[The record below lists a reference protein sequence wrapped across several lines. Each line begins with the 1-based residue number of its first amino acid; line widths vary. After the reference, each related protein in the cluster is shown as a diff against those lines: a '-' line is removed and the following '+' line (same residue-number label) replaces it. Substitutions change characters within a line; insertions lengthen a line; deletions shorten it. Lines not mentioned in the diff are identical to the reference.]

1 MVSPRRI
8 MVFPFNLMSHY
19 LRCISLASRYL
30 NSEILIARSEEYNQ
44 FVTRAGFGSFDVKVF
59 DSADVLEHSN
69 SFSFDWLNYDALKP
83 VFESQV
89 EVIKTHKPHLV
100 IGDTSPTLKMAAEFT
115 NTPYTSLMNGY
126 MTRYYSHTRRVPRF
140 HPAYKYSQIVPEN
153 IFDPITR
160 AVERTVMKSVHR
172 PFKKIRKEHGLSA
185 LKSYLEEMEGDE
197 NLICDSPEIFPQ
209 TNLPDNYTYT
219 GELELVGSGDSE
231 IPTLSNKPLILICM
245 GSSGS
250 WDELQFLTDQRY
262 SSYQIIAAGDTKRA
276 LKADHIESHS
286 FIELDELI
294 KQSEVFICHG
304 GNGTLMKAH
313 RHNKFALCLTSH
325 FEQEWN
331 VQRIEEMGFGKSI
344 NDDPERMIRQ
354 HLEELS
360 LNTELQPL

>member
-1 MVSPRRI
+1 
-8 MVFPFNLMSHY
+8 
-19 LRCISLASRYL
+19 
-30 NSEILIARSEEYNQ
+30 
-44 FVTRAGFGSFDVKVF
+44 
-59 DSADVLEHSN
+59 
-69 SFSFDWLNYDALKP
+69 
-83 VFESQV
+83 
-89 EVIKTHKPHLV
+89 
-100 IGDTSPTLKMAAEFT
+100 
-115 NTPYTSLMNGY
+115 
-126 MTRYYSHTRRVPRF
+126 
-140 HPAYKYSQIVPEN
+140 
-153 IFDPITR
+153 
-160 AVERTVMKSVHR
+160 
-172 PFKKIRKEHGLSA
+172 
-185 LKSYLEEMEGDE
+185 
-197 NLICDSPEIFPQ
+197 
-209 TNLPDNYTYT
+209 
-219 GELELVGSGDSE
+219 
-231 IPTLSNKPLILICM
+231 M